1 MITELKLAGIPDKK
15 LNVKKKNVPYSTNPD
30 LPILYFNMLSIGSK
44 GTGKSYNLVKLLKAY
59 EESKIIDKDGT
70 EYEMRIILVCPTAHS
85 GANEVYKVLKN
96 LDLEKDVHLEYSND
110 LLQAIL
116 DDVETDKNMY
126 VEFLEYKKA
135 YEKFITFKRLDKLA
149 VEELVLLEQNEFKE
163 AREVYGDI
171 KPKVNFLIFDDLIGT
186 GDAFGNKKKS
196 LVNNLVIK
204 HRHLGINLIFTTQY
218 LKAIPPIVRS
228 NCDIFV
234 LFKNA
239 STKVLIDKVYPEF
252 GGYIKQDVFEEL
264 YEYATDEKNSSLII
278 INNSMDSIL
287 DVRKNWNL
295 RLSS

>member
-1 MITELKLAGIPDKK
+1 MITELKLQGIPDKK
-15 LNVKKKNVPYSTNPD
+15 LNVKKKNVPYSTNSD

-59 EESKIIDKDGT
+59 EESKIIDKDGI
-70 EYEMRIILVCPTAHS
+70 EYDMRIILICPTAHS

-110 LLQAIL
+110 LLQGIL

-135 YEKFITFKRLDKLA
+135 YEKFIRFKRLDKLA

-163 AREVYGDI
+163 PIQVYGDI
-171 KPKVNFLIFDDLIGT
+171 KPKVIFLIFDDLIGS
-186 GDAFGNKKKS
+186 DAFGNKKKS

-218 LKAIPPIVRS
+218 VKALPPIIRS

-239 STKVLIDKVYPEF
+239 STKVLIEKIYPEF
-252 GGYIKQDVFEEL
+252 GGYIKQDTFEEL

-278 INNSMDSIL
+278 INNSMNGIL
-287 DVRKNWNL
+287 DVRKGWSL
-295 RLSS
+295 KLSY